1 MTVLYSVSCGF
12 ESYRRLKCRYHTKA
26 TITAFQAEDVSS
38 ILTTCSNSEVLAV
51 VASQPHK
58 LEVVGS
64 NPTLATRRFNKMEK
78 KLDMIKGPFLS
89 KIIEKLN
96 ELEVKREDLVGI
108 FPPREGIE
116 VNYIAIFYC

>member
-1 MTVLYSVSCGF
+1 M
-12 ESYRRLKCRYHTKA
+12 
-26 TITAFQAEDVSS
+26 
-38 ILTTCSNSEVLAV
+38 

-58 LEVVGS
+58 LEFVGS

-96 ELEVKREDLVGI
+96 ELKVKREDLVGI

>member
-1 MTVLYSVSCGF
+1 
-12 ESYRRLKCRYHTKA
+12 
-26 TITAFQAEDVSS
+26 
-38 ILTTCSNSEVLAV
+38 
-51 VASQPHK
+51 
-58 LEVVGS
+58 
-64 NPTLATRRFNKMEK
+64 MEK

-96 ELEVKREDLVGI
+96 ELKVKREDLVDI

>member
-12 ESYRRLKCRYHTKA
+12 KSYRRLKCRYGIEVI
-26 TITAFQAEDVSS
+26 ITAFQAEDVSS
-38 ILTTCSNSEVLAV
+38 ILITCSNSEVLAV

-96 ELEVKREDLVGI
+96 ELKVKREDLVSI

>member
-1 MTVLYSVSCGF
+1 M
-12 ESYRRLKCRYHTKA
+12 
-26 TITAFQAEDVSS
+26 
-38 ILTTCSNSEVLAV
+38 LTTCSNSEVLAV
-51 VASQPHK
+51 GASQPHK

-96 ELEVKREDLVGI
+96 ELKVKREDLVGI

>member
-1 MTVLYSVSCGF
+1 M
-12 ESYRRLKCRYHTKA
+12 
-26 TITAFQAEDVSS
+26 
-38 ILTTCSNSEVLAV
+38 LTTCSNSEVLAV

-96 ELEVKREDLVGI
+96 ELKVKREDLVGI

>member
-12 ESYRRLKCRYHTKA
+12 ESYRRLKCRYHIKA
-26 TITAFQAEDVSS
+26 IITAFQAEDVSS

-51 VASQPHK
+51 GASQPHK

-96 ELEVKREDLVGI
+96 ELKVKREDLVGI

>member
-12 ESYRRLKCRYHTKA
+12 ESYRRLKYRYHIKA
-26 TITAFQAEDVSS
+26 IITAFQAEDVSS

-51 VASQPHK
+51 GASQPHK

-96 ELEVKREDLVGI
+96 ELKVKREDLVGI